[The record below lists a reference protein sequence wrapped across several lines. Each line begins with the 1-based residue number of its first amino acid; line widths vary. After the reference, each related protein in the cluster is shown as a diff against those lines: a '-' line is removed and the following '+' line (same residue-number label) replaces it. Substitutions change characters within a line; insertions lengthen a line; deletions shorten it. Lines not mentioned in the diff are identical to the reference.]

1 MSHITYLEAAV
12 VGLIQGVSELFP
24 VSSLGHNVLLPALIG
39 GSWASDLNVAKASS
53 PYLAFIVGMHVAT
66 ALALLIYFWR
76 DWVRIIGG
84 FFSSVRH
91 RQVQTRDQKLAWMI
105 ILATIPVG
113 LVGVVADKPFREIFG
128 KPILAGVFLIINGV
142 ILYCGE
148 KFRPRASIQADQVVA
163 AERDRELVSAAGPAG
178 YHPAG
183 PGYQAGPGGYP
194 ADPGG
199 YPAGP
204 GGYPADP
211 GGYQS
216 GPGAYQ
222 GGPSEY
228 GPAHDPFE
236 ALYQAP
242 RETPYRPG
250 QPAPRAPGQAPRARH
265 RQVSGHQALREEELT
280 QALAA
285 DERLVRIG
293 YLKAL
298 TIGAA
303 QILALLAGISR
314 DGVTMVAGMTRGL
327 SREDAARFAFLLAT
341 PVILAA
347 GVLELP
353 KLTGPLGNG
362 IHGQILVGS
371 VLSFVGAY
379 LSVRFLM
386 KYFQTR
392 TLTPFAVYCFVFG
405 LLSVIYLGLIK

>member
-39 GSWASDLNVAKASS
+39 GSWASDLNVSEASS

-76 DWVRIIGG
+76 DWVRIVGG
-84 FFSSVRH
+84 FFSSIRY
-91 RQVQTRDQKLAWMI
+91 RQVHTRDQKLAWMI
-105 ILATIPVG
+105 VLATIPVG
-113 LVGVVADKPFREIFG
+113 LVGVVADKPFRELFG
-128 KPILAGVFLIINGV
+128 KPILAGVFLIINGI

-148 KFRPRASIQADQVVA
+148 KFRPRASIQADQAVA
-163 AERDRELVSAAGPAG
+163 AERDREFVPAVGPAG
-178 YHPAG
+178 YQPARPG
-183 PGYQAGPGGYP
+183 YQPARPGHQPARPGYQAGP
-194 ADPGG
+194 PG
-199 YPAGP
+199 
-204 GGYPADP
+204 
-211 GGYQS
+211 
-216 GPGAYQ
+216 
-222 GGPSEY
+222 Y
-228 GPAHDPFE
+228 GPEQDPYQ
-236 ALYQAP
+236 ALYQP
-242 RETPYRPG
+242 REAPYRPG
-250 QPAPRAPGQAPRARH
+250 QRASRAPGQVPRARH
-265 RQVSGHQALREEELT
+265 RQVSGHQALRREELA
-280 QALAA
+280 QGVAA
-285 DERLVRIG
+285 DERLVRMG
-293 YLKAL
+293 YLKAV

-314 DGVTMVAGMTRGL
+314 DGVAMVAGMGRGL

-371 VLSFVGAY
+371 ALSFVGAY

-392 TLTPFAVYCFVFG
+392 TLTPFAIYCFVFV
-405 LLSVIYLGLIK
+405 LLSVF